1 MKCKGTFD
9 AEINVDIKDEQKKS
23 VKASKEKLLG
33 NSCGLCMG
41 VIIGCILAILA
52 GAVVISYNYFPKK
65 NSSANGYLPV
75 PENSVSENVKVETS
89 SATIYIN
96 NESLKK
102 VETKNNSMD
111 WFLYIV
117 LMAACVWAV
126 CFLCFLFKELC
137 IKASKLRYLKN
148 AFDNSDGKEEPVEIE
163 NVVETKDTT
172 KTGDSTQ
179 KNGKSEN
186 QSGEFPK
193 AVVTSK
199 KQIPSM
205 ERFKIYSNTLQEI

>member
-1 MKCKGTFD
+1 MP
-9 AEINVDIKDEQKKS
+9 
-23 VKASKEKLLG
+23 G

-65 NSSANGYLPV
+65 NSSVTGYLPI
-75 PENSVSENVKVETS
+75 PENSASESVKVETS
-89 SATIYIN
+89 LVTISVD
-96 NESLKK
+96 NESLEK

-163 NVVETKDTT
+163 NRKEENEMSKD
-172 KTGDSTQ
+172 Q
-179 KNGKSEN
+179 
-186 QSGEFPK
+186 
-193 AVVTSK
+193 SK
-199 KQIPSM
+199 KNSETVIKHQIPSM